1 MPRILNGAPIRSSG
15 RQQTE
20 MCVDTGSIGN
30 GDACGVELRVFARSN
45 AYPRGEKPL
54 VRLG

>member
-30 GDACGVELRVFARSN
+30 GEPCGVELRVFARSN